1 MKWVLSAFFL
11 AALLKVSGAQAQSI
25 DWPLV
30 ARAEVIVIATP
41 VPLDPSA
48 SVANADTA
56 KQVAPGYYAMELTE
70 PGYLK
75 GVRIGAWVPDFTP
88 VVLIPEGQPAPPQEP
103 SLFFLTERD
112 FTPRYQERRFD
123 PDLGFER
130 DFPPDTRSWLYV
142 LAEGSV
148 ESSVRPY
155 NDSNTAVTLYAM
167 VKNWEAVEEARRHSR
182 SFPSI
187 ESFLDEISRAPADPE
202 SQKALLRKLQTEV
215 GILAFDYLIY
225 RIEDRRPFP
234 AGSLT
239 FDVEGNDITIRA
251 TEMVDAID
259 AILLHL
265 DGGDW
270 AKGLYGIDRR
280 FLIEEPS
287 WRARE
292 NAIRAWQIHFARK
305 SIEFTVH

>member
-1 MKWVLSAFFL
+1 MKWLLPAVVLTEFL
-11 AALLKVSGAQAQSI
+11 NLSSAQAQSI

-75 GVRIGAWVPDFTP
+75 GVRIGASAPDFPP
-88 VVLIPEGQPAPPQEP
+88 VVLIPEGQTAPPQEP
-103 SLFFLTERD
+103 SLFFLTERV
-112 FTPRYQERRFD
+112 FTPKYQERRFD

-155 NDSNTAVTLYAM
+155 NDSNAAVTLYAM
-167 VKNWEAVEEARRHSR
+167 VKNSEAVEEARRISR

-187 ESFLDEISRAPADPE
+187 ERFLDEISRSPADPE
-202 SQKALLRKLQTEV
+202 NQKAILHKLQTEV

-239 FDVEGNDITIRA
+239 FDVQGKDVTLKA

-270 AKGLYGIDRR
+270 AEGLYGIDRR
-280 FLIEEPS
+280 FLTEEPS

-292 NAIRAWQIHFARK
+292 NALRAWQIHFARK
-305 SIEFTVH
+305 SIDFTVH

>member
-1 MKWVLSAFFL
+1 MKWLLPAVVLTE
-11 AALLKVSGAQAQSI
+11 LLNLSSAQAQSI

-75 GVRIGAWVPDFTP
+75 GVRIGASAPDFPP
-88 VVLIPEGQPAPPQEP
+88 VVLIPEGQTAPPQEP
-103 SLFFLTERD
+103 SLFFLTERV
-112 FTPRYQERRFD
+112 FTPKYQERRFD

-155 NDSNTAVTLYAM
+155 NDSNAAVTLYAM
-167 VKNWEAVEEARRHSR
+167 VKNSEAVEEARRISR

-187 ESFLDEISRAPADPE
+187 ERFLDEISRSPADPE
-202 SQKALLRKLQTEV
+202 NQKAILHKLQTEV

-234 AGSLT
+234 VGSLT
-239 FDVEGNDITIRA
+239 FDVQGKDVTLKA

-270 AKGLYGIDRR
+270 AEGLYGIDRR
-280 FLIEEPS
+280 FLTEEPS

-292 NAIRAWQIHFARK
+292 NALRAWQIHFARK
-305 SIEFTVH
+305 SIDFTVH